1 MSISDIN
8 RKKSI
13 KKKVVTLINPNFRLK
28 SMMIASL
35 IVIDYYRERLKSF
48 GTSSTL
54 VSLSH
59 SIMVLCSFLNT
70 DEILK
75 RRVCTVKKHLSP
87 TKYNLLCQKM
97 AAFWRSSVPNN
108 NNSYFNS
115 NIL

>member
-13 KKKVVTLINPNFRLK
+13 KKKVVTLINLNFR
-28 SMMIASL
+28 SIMIASL

-75 RRVCTVKKHLSP
+75 RRVCTVKKHTSP
-87 TKYNLLCQKM
+87 TKYNLLCQNM
-97 AAFWRSSVPNN
+97 AAFWRSSVPV
-108 NNSYFNS
+108 Y
-115 NIL
+115 IQ